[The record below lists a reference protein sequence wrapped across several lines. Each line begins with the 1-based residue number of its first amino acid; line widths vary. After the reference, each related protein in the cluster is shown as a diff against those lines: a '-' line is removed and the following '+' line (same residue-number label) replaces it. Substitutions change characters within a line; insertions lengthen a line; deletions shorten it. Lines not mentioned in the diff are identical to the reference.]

1 MAGTANTYGQINPQ
15 IVDPAPIE
23 TTLAGMAAD
32 PLKQGIG
39 LPLLALYRSDRGLQG
54 AYAADEMQKQHQ
66 FMRDRLQAEIA
77 KNIADATTAA
87 AKEPGALELLNATQG
102 GYGGQINQ
110 DVMARAIQRQNMQAN
125 AAQMKTTLEG
135 AKAGAEGGYFMPTA
149 DVSGLIGS
157 NVERGDPTTTTNAK
171 IAAAARIA
179 AAQAGAGGGSA
190 VTIPGNMPGGGQFS
204 QRFRNV
210 TPENAAAVAAQAAAT
225 GKAIGA
231 GFAPQVNLTPGG
243 QQPAPAAGTPA
254 AGIPTPN
261 VGGGASPSAPRTDQ
275 RDVAEG
281 ARMAGSAYVNSLPT
295 GDPIKQKMQQG
306 TGRPPIQAANG
317 TYYVLTPSGD
327 GYPIP
332 KKFLDQYRVR

>member
-1 MAGTANTYGQINPQ
+1 
-15 IVDPAPIE
+15 
-23 TTLAGMAAD
+23 MAAD
-32 PLKQGIG
+32 PQKQGIG

-54 AYAADEMQKQHQ
+54 AYAAEEMQNQHQ
-66 FMRDRLQAEIA
+66 FARDRLQSEIA
-77 KNIADATTAA
+77 KNMNDALIAAN
-87 AKEPGALELLNATQG
+87 KEPGALDLINNAQG
-102 GYGGQINQ
+102 GYGQYVNQ
-110 DVMARAIQRQNMQAN
+110 DVMSNAIQRQRLAAI
-125 AAQMKTTLEG
+125 AAQAKTGLEA
-135 AKAGAEGGYFMPTA
+135 AKAGAEGGYFMPTG
-149 DVSGLIGS
+149 DVSQLIGS

-179 AAQAGAGGGSA
+179 AAQAGAGSGAA
-190 VTIPGNMPGGGQFS
+190 VTIPGNMPGGGQFNM
-204 QRFRNV
+204 RFRNV
-210 TPENAAAVAAQAAAT
+210 TPENAGTVATNAAAT
-225 GKAIGA
+225 GKAVSA

-243 QQPAPAAGTPA
+243 QTPAPAAGTPA